1 MEVVQLRRF
10 NSMERRPRMLK
21 DFLSENPN
29 SCSSSG
35 FKSFPRRITQNDVV
49 KLTPI
54 NNNNNNTIQI
64 HHHSHSSSSKFQ
76 TLIQTI
82 KNNVS
87 FFKITKSPSTMLSLP
102 RSLSRKLSSKRR
114 NRRQRCKGEREIE
127 IEYSTVKIKDIIRW
141 KSFRDL
147 QPSVPSPPF
156 DFHRYVTESSTVTT
170 ATTCSSSEDD
180 SSWSDGDF
188 FNALWEAQ
196 NDGVEES
203 KRNSFS
209 SVFVGKDSLAPFVGT
224 KEDLICQ
231 DEQHSPV
238 SVLHVGEHEFSL
250 FDQSLANI
258 ERRKQKCRESADK
271 FESLVKFD
279 LAIANLDKCLS
290 LDEESYYDEE
300 YKDDDDDDEE
310 EKKLEEQDWVEER
323 AKQLLHCV
331 KATSSSMQSCDENLG
346 IVVLD
351 FFKEELN
358 GNRNQKRD
366 DEGFELEIMKIAE
379 DWINGSFENYYDI
392 VLVNKEAY
400 IKEMDRRNRWCR
412 FEEEQEEL
420 VLEIEEAILHS
431 LVDDIL
437 EMGG

>member
-1 MEVVQLRRF
+1 MEVVQQRIF

-35 FKSFPRRITQNDVV
+35 FKSFPRTTTQNDVV

-54 NNNNNNTIQI
+54 NNNTIQI
-64 HHHSHSSSSKFQ
+64 HHTLSSSSSKFQ

-87 FFKITKSPSTMLSLP
+87 FFKITKSPSTMLSIP

-114 NRRQRCKGEREIE
+114 RSRQRCKGEREIE
-127 IEYSTVKIKDIIRW
+127 IEFSTVKIKDIIRW

-156 DFHRYVTESSTVTT
+156 DFNRYVTESPTVTT
-170 ATTCSSSEDD
+170 GTTCSSSCDG

-203 KRNSFS
+203 HRNSFS
-209 SVFVGKDSLAPFVGT
+209 SAFVSKDSLAPFVGA
-224 KEDLICQ
+224 KENLICQ

-238 SVLHVGEHEFSL
+238 SVLHVAEHEYSL

-258 ERRKQKCRESADK
+258 ERRKQKCRQTADK

-290 LDEESYYDEE
+290 LDEKSYYDEE
-300 YKDDDDDDEE
+300 YKDDKEEE
-310 EKKLEEQDWVEER
+310 EKKNEEQDWVEEK
-323 AKQLLHCV
+323 ANQLLHCV
-331 KATSSSMQSCDENLG
+331 KATSSSLQNCDDNLG
-346 IVVLD
+346 IVLLE

-358 GNRNQKRD
+358 GNRNQKRG
-366 DEGFELEIMKIAE
+366 DEGFELEILTMAE
-379 DWINGSFENYYDI
+379 DWINESFENNYDI
-392 VLVNKEAY
+392 VHVNKGAY

-420 VLEIEEAILHS
+420 VLEIGEAILHS
-431 LVDDIL
+431 LVDDIF
-437 EMGG
+437 ETDG

>member
-1 MEVVQLRRF
+1 MEVVQLTRF
-10 NSMERRPRMLK
+10 NSMEKRPRMLK

-35 FKSFPRRITQNDVV
+35 FTSFPRITPQNDVV

-54 NNNNNNTIQI
+54 NNTIQI

-76 TLIQTI
+76 TLIKTI

-87 FFKITKSPSTMLSLP
+87 FFRITKPPSTMLSLP
-102 RSLSRKLSSKRR
+102 RSLTRKLSSKRR
-114 NRRQRCKGEREIE
+114 RRRNQGCKGERETE
-127 IEYSTVKIKDIIRW
+127 IEFSTVKIKDIIRW

-147 QPSVPSPPF
+147 QPSVPSPPV

-170 ATTCSSSEDD
+170 ATTCSSSDDD
-180 SSWSDGDF
+180 SSWSDADF

-196 NDGVEES
+196 NDGVEDS
-203 KRNSFS
+203 QRNSFS
-209 SVFVGKDSLAPFVGT
+209 SVFVGKDSLAEFVGA

-238 SVLHVGEHEFSL
+238 SVLHVAEHEFSL

-258 ERRKQKCRESADK
+258 ERRKQKCRHSADK

-279 LAIANLDKCLS
+279 LAIANLDKCLL
-290 LDEESYYDEE
+290 LDEKSCYDEE
-300 YKDDDDDDEE
+300 YEDDNEE
-310 EKKLEEQDWVEER
+310 EKKTEEQDWVEER

-331 KATSSSMQSCDENLG
+331 KAKCSSMQNCDDSLS
-346 IVVLD
+346 IVLLD

-358 GNRNQKRD
+358 GNRNQNC
-366 DEGFELEIMKIAE
+366 DEGFELEILKIAE
-379 DWINGSFENYYDI
+379 DWINGPFENSYDI
-392 VLVNKEAY
+392 VLVNKDAY
-400 IKEMDRRNRWCR
+400 IKEMDRRNRWSR
-412 FEEEQEEL
+412 FGEEQEEL
-420 VLEIEEAILHS
+420 VLEIEEAILYS
-431 LVDDIL
+431 LFDDIL
-437 EMGG
+437 EMDS